1 MLDNLPDDSIFFF
14 FFLFTPVSVAALPL
28 PKKLTHRCLVCTKVL
43 AGLGHKQCVCLH
55 STRPLAFYGAVI
67 QAWPGNSCGTPSLSL
82 SPPEHWTLANVISLL
97 MLCST
102 AVKPAYPVLN
112 GMLVLLGF
120 SQWSCGEIA
129 KPITVEHVTSPCK
142 DVVVHTNISKHD
154 LTVKIKEDNKRP
166 QTAVYLI

>member
-1 MLDNLPDDSIFFF
+1 MTLF

-28 PKKLTHRCLVCTKVL
+28 PKKLTHRCPVCTKVL
-43 AGLGHKQCVCLH
+43 AWLGHKQCVCLH

-102 AVKPAYPVLN
+102 AVKPAYPCA
-112 GMLVLLGF
+112 
-120 SQWSCGEIA
+120 QWHARFTGVQS
-129 KPITVEHVTSPCK
+129 VVMWWDCK
-142 DVVVHTNISKHD
+142 AYHRGACYIP
-154 LTVKIKEDNKRP
+154 L
-166 QTAVYLI
+166 